1 LPSFKEILW
10 GIFNSI
16 LIMSVIQTIRDK
28 YARWAVIAI
37 AVALTGFIL
46 MDAFTGRSRLF
57 SGSNSTTL
65 GRVNGKSI
73 DEIDFEKK
81 VQSQE
86 QVMQQQRGG
95 SLGEADRQQIINDMW
110 KEEVDQ
116 ILLKSE
122 FDKLGLA
129 IGKKERT
136 DMLYGSE
143 PQQLAKQYLGDP
155 QTGQYDPNRAQQVI
169 SSIRRGKDKS
179 QKDNLNLLLD
189 AMDNA
194 RLGEKYVSLMAG
206 SVHYAKWELEGQN
219 ADNSLMARI
228 SYVKISDSLI
238 SNSQKEIQVSDKEIA
253 DYISKHKDIYK
264 TDDETRAIEYVLFSA
279 APSSGDSAAAKEK
292 LLSLKPAFDT
302 AKAMEDFLKANSEL
316 PFYNSYI
323 SKKSIQ
329 VPEKDSI
336 FKTPVG
342 GIYGPY
348 VDKDNYVLAKVMD
361 VKELPDT
368 VKVRHILIATQ
379 QQQQGQMIQVR
390 EDSTAKKLVDSIA
403 LAIKNGTKFDTLCRK
418 YSDDPGGKD
427 SGIYNNVYTGQ
438 MVPEFNDFIF
448 THKPGESGVVKTV
461 FGYHYIEVLSQK
473 GNEPAY
479 KVAYLSRKIETSDET
494 ERNAENSATQF
505 AGESRDQKSF
515 EANYDK
521 TLKARG
527 IQKLFAQDISSHAF
541 QIPGIGASRK
551 FIKEVFDADKGDV
564 LQPERVADNYVVAVV
579 TEVNKPGTLSVA
591 VARRY
596 IEPVL
601 KNKKK
606 AELIKKKIGK
616 VTTLEALSNQVRQPI
631 QIADSVRFAGGNNA
645 ISYEAKV
652 IGATFNPANK
662 EKVVPEPID
671 GRYGNVYVIR
681 VDNVGATALENADV
695 NAQRKSL
702 EGQGRMSILMSNQYA
717 QYGYGQQYDPAAV
730 LRKAAKIKD
739 YRNKFY

>member
-1 LPSFKEILW
+1 
-10 GIFNSI
+10 
-16 LIMSVIQTIRDK
+16 MSVIQSIRDK

-65 GRVNGKSI
+65 GQVNGKSI

-81 VQSQE
+81 VQAQE
-86 QVMQQQRGG
+86 QAMQQQRGG

-110 KEEVDQ
+110 KQEVDQ
-116 ILLKSE
+116 LLLKSE
-122 FDKLGLA
+122 FDKLGLS

-136 DMLYGSE
+136 DMLYGSD

-155 QTGQYDPNRAQQVI
+155 QTGQYDPNRAQQI
-169 SSIRRGKDKS
+169 INSIRRGKDKT

-194 RLGEKYVSLMAG
+194 RLDEKYVSLVAG
-206 SVHYAKWELEGQN
+206 SIHYAKWALEGQN
-219 ADNSLMARI
+219 ADNSLMAKI
-228 SYVKISDSLI
+228 SYVKVSDSLI
-238 SNSQKEIQVSDKEIA
+238 SNVQKETEVSDKEIA
-253 DYISKHKDIYK
+253 DYINKHKDIYK
-264 TDDETRAIEYVLFSA
+264 SDDETRTIEYVLFSA
-279 APSSGDSAAAKEK
+279 APSSADSAAAGTK
-292 LLSLKPAFDT
+292 LLALKPPFDT
-302 AKAMEDFLKANSEL
+302 VKNMEDFLKANSEL
-316 PFYNSYI
+316 PFYNSYL
-323 SKKSIQ
+323 SKKNIQ

-342 GIYGPY
+342 AISGPY

-361 VKELPDT
+361 VKQLPDT
-368 VKVRHILIATQ
+368 VNIRHILIATQ

-390 EDSTAKKLVDSIA
+390 EDSTAKKLADSIA
-403 LAIKNGTKFDTLCRK
+403 LAIKSGTKFDTLCRK
-418 YSDDPGGKD
+418 YNDDAGRKD

-448 THKPGESGVVKTV
+448 THKVGESGVVKTI
-461 FGYHYIEVLSQK
+461 FGYHYIEILSQK

-479 KVAYLSRKIETSDET
+479 KVAYLAKKIETSDET
-494 ERNAENSATQF
+494 ERNAENAATQF

-515 EANYDK
+515 EANYEK
-521 TLKARG
+521 NVKSKG
-527 IQKLFAQDISSHAF
+527 IQKLFAPDISSHAF

-551 FIKEVFDADKGDV
+551 FIKQVFDADKGDV
-564 LQPERVADNYVVAVV
+564 LQPERVGDNYVVAVV

-596 IEPVL
+596 VEPVL
-601 KNKKK
+601 RNKKK

-616 VTTLEALSNQVRQPI
+616 VTTLEALSAQVGQPI
-631 QIADSVRFAGGNNA
+631 QVSDSVRFSGGSNP
-645 ISYEAKV
+645 ISYETKV
-652 IGATFNPANK
+652 VGATFNPANK
-662 EKVVPEPID
+662 GKVVPEAID
-671 GRYGNVYVIR
+671 GRYGNVYVLR
-681 VDNVGATALENADV
+681 VDNVSATALENADI
-695 NAQRKSL
+695 NAQRNSL
-702 EGQGRMSILMSNQYA
+702 EGQARMNILATNQYA
-717 QYGYGQQYDPAAV
+717 QYGFGQQYDPAAV
-730 LRKAAKIKD
+730 LRKAANIKD

>member
-1 LPSFKEILW
+1 
-10 GIFNSI
+10 
-16 LIMSVIQTIRDK
+16 MSVIQTIRDK

-81 VQSQE
+81 VQGQE
-86 QVMQQQRGG
+86 QAMQQQRGG
-95 SLGEADRQQIINDMW
+95 SLGEADRQQIINDTW

-116 ILLKSE
+116 LLLKSE

-155 QTGQYDPNRAQQVI
+155 QTGQYDPNRAQQIV
-169 SSIRRGKDKS
+169 SSIKRGKDKT
-179 QKDNLNLLLD
+179 QKDNLNMLLD

-194 RLGEKYVSLMAG
+194 RLGEKYVALVAG
-206 SVHYAKWELEGQN
+206 SIHYAKWALEGQN

-228 SYVKISDSLI
+228 SYVKVSDSLI
-238 SNSQKEIQVSDKEIA
+238 SNMQKDIIVSDKEIA
-253 DYISKHKDIYK
+253 DYISKHKDLYK
-264 TDDETRAIEYVLFSA
+264 TDDEMRTIEYVLFSA
-279 APSSGDSAAAKEK
+279 APSSADSAAIRAR
-292 LLSLKPAFDT
+292 LLSLKPSFDT
-302 AKAMEDFLKANSEL
+302 AKNMEDFIKANSEL

-323 SKKSIQ
+323 SKKNIQ

-336 FKTPVG
+336 FNTPIG
-342 GIYGPY
+342 GVYGPF
-348 VDKDNYVLAKVMD
+348 VDKDNYVLAKVID
-361 VKELPDT
+361 VKQLPDT
-368 VKVRHILIATQ
+368 VKVRHILIGTQ
-379 QQQQGQMIQVR
+379 QQQQGQTIQIR
-390 EDSTAKKLVDSIA
+390 EDSTAKKLADSIA
-403 LAIKNGTKFDTLCRK
+403 LAIKNGAAFDTLSRK
-418 YSDDPGGKD
+418 YNDDASKKD
-427 SGIYNNVYTGQ
+427 SGIYDNVYTGQ

-448 THKPGESGVVKTV
+448 THKVGESGVVKTV
-461 FGYHYIEVLSQK
+461 FGYHYIEILSQK

-479 KVAYLSRKIETSDET
+479 KVAYLAKKIETSDET

-521 TLKARG
+521 TLKAKG
-527 IQKLFAQDISSHAF
+527 IQKLFAPDISSHAF

-564 LQPERVADNYVVAVV
+564 LQPERVGDNYIVAVV

-591 VARRY
+591 AGRRY
-596 IEPVL
+596 VEPVL

-606 AELIKKKIGK
+606 AELLKKKIGK
-616 VTTLEALSNQVRQPI
+616 VTTLEAVSNQVKQPI
-631 QIADSVRFAGGNNA
+631 QIADSVRFAGGNSA

-652 IGATFNPANK
+652 LGATFDPANK
-662 EKVVPEPID
+662 GKVVPEPID
-671 GRYGNVYVIR
+671 GRYGNVYVLR

-695 NAQRKSL
+695 TAQRKSL
-702 EGQGRMSILMSNQYA
+702 ESQGRMSILMSNQYA

-730 LRKAAKIKD
+730 LRKAASIKD